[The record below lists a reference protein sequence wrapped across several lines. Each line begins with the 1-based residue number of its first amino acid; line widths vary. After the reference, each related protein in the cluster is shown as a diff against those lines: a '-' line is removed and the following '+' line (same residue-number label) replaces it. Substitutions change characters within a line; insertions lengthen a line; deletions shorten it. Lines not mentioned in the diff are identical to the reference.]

1 VGNGLY
7 FVSSLPI
14 LDSLSIGITCPQR
27 PFYERD
33 TSVVARD
40 LVGKKLV
47 RLLAGNSGD
56 QERLVGI
63 ITETE
68 AYGGEDDPASHAF
81 RGSTPRNS
89 IMFERGG
96 LSYVYFI
103 YGMYHCMN
111 VSASSKTKKA
121 GAVLIRSILPIEG
134 INKMVVHRNSKN
146 IGDLANGPGKL
157 TRALLIDR
165 SHNGLDLTDSACSL
179 HIENGK
185 TPRRIL
191 AGPRIGIS
199 VATAMNWRFKL
210 P

>member
-1 VGNGLY
+1 VEDGLY

-14 LDSLSIGITCPQR
+14 LDSLSIGITCLQR

-81 RGSTPRNS
+81 HGSTPRNS

-121 GAVLIRSILPIEG
+121 GAVLIRSILPI
-134 INKMVVHRNSKN
+134 
-146 IGDLANGPGKL
+146 
-157 TRALLIDR
+157 DR

>member
-1 VGNGLY
+1 MNCLY
-7 FVSSLPI
+7 FVNSLHI
-14 LDSLSIGITCPQR
+14 TDRLSIGITCPQR

-33 TSVVARD
+33 TPVVARD
-40 LVGKKLV
+40 LLGKKLV
-47 RLLAGNSGD
+47 RLLGEDSRD

-81 RGSTPRNS
+81 HGYTPRNS
-89 IMFERGG
+89 IMFERCG
-96 LSYVYFI
+96 LSYIYFI

-111 VSASSKTKKA
+111 VSARSKTKQA

-134 INKMVVHRNSKN
+134 INRMMVHRNLKN
-146 IGDLANGPGKL
+146 IGDVANGPGKL
-157 TRALLIDR
+157 TRALLIDK
-165 SHNGLDLTDSACSL
+165 SHNGLDLTDCTCSL

-191 AGPRIGIS
+191 AAPRIGIS
-199 VATAMNWRFKL
+199 VGTEMDWRFKL
-210 P
+210 S

>member
-1 VGNGLY
+1 VEVSLY
-7 FVSSLPI
+7 FVTSLLF
-14 LDSLSIGITCPQR
+14 LDPLSIGITCPRR

-40 LVGKKLV
+40 LLGKKLV
-47 RLLAGNSGD
+47 RHLVGNSRD

-68 AYGGEDDPASHAF
+68 AYGAEDDPASHAF
-81 RGSTPRNS
+81 HGSTPRNS
-89 IMFERGG
+89 IMFERCG

-111 VSASSKTKKA
+111 VSARSKTKKA

-134 INKMVVHRNSKN
+134 INKMMVHRNLKN

-157 TRALLIDR
+157 TKALHIDR
-165 SHNGLDLTDSACSL
+165 SLNGLDLTDCACSL

-185 TPRRIL
+185 TPTRIF
-191 AGPRIGIS
+191 AAPRIGIS
-199 VATAMNWRFKL
+199 VGTEMNWRFKL
-210 P
+210 S

>member
-1 VGNGLY
+1 VEDGLY

-14 LDSLSIGITCPQR
+14 LDSLSIGITCLQR

-40 LVGKKLV
+40 LLGKKLV
-47 RLLAGNSGD
+47 RLLAGNSRD

-81 RGSTPRNS
+81 HGSTPRNS

-111 VSASSKTKKA
+111 VSARSKTKKA

-191 AGPRIGIS
+191 AAPRIGIS
-199 VATAMNWRFKL
+199 VATEMNWRFKL

>member
-1 VGNGLY
+1 LT
-7 FVSSLPI
+7 L
-14 LDSLSIGITCPQR
+14 GITCPQR

-40 LVGKKLV
+40 LLGKKLV
-47 RLLAGNSGD
+47 RLLGEDSRD

-81 RGSTPRNS
+81 RGRTPRNS

-96 LSYVYFI
+96 LSYIYFI
-103 YGMYHCMN
+103 YGMYHCVN
-111 VSASSKTKKA
+111 VSAHSKTEKA

-134 INKMVVHRNSKN
+134 INRMVVNRNSKN

-165 SHNGLDLTDSACSL
+165 SNNGLDLTDSACSL

-185 TPRRIL
+185 IPRRIL
-191 AGPRIGIS
+191 AAPRIGIS
-199 VATAMNWRFKL
+199 VATELNWRFKL
-210 P
+210 PSIFALY